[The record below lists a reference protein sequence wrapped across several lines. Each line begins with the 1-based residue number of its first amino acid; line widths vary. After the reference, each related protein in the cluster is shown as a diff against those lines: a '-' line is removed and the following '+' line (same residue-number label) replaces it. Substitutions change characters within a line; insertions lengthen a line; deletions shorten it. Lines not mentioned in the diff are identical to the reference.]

1 MSKININQTN
11 QFNQKFQLNP
21 MNLNYAN
28 SKDIINEPILK
39 SDYVQCNQKRLEDL
53 LKDKS
58 KLVIKFKNK
67 EYSCFKSMAS
77 QKLFYLVIGII
88 NFILVILAISTSIKK
103 NIYYKNFKLEIL
115 FYTED
120 NPLSFKKFWCEIGQA
135 EDGVLISYLIWLI
148 LYIGFEI
155 FTYLIQKG
163 VITLKLEGILY
174 HIIVGLNC
182 FFLVIFYIYIP
193 LTFYLFIYTII
204 VIAVSPYSVDGIDD
218 SFEREVREVTYN
230 EEQWETHRTNPAVNG
245 VIIFI
250 LFIFNLIQ
258 LSIKNEIMLYL
269 SRRYADKENIVKE
282 EVKKKTIYKKDKSF
296 NIEVKA
302 NQILYLEE
310 KIVGKEI
317 NTYTRFKQVRINGN
331 NNFFYVRLDNKG
343 INDILSFTDWEFPD
357 LNEIFQKLGSIS
369 KLIYG
374 VLFMSI
380 PLLKMHISTELIYT
394 LLVEAY
400 YSTGLQGSKKPKY
413 FDIFMLYGDFE
424 KSFTESRFALLTISL
439 FFILLIMLKRIY
451 LGGFS
456 KYIFSLISFIAS
468 FFLIFEILIFIFL
481 SLFLALLTIFS
492 LVSYYDT
499 FTEVF
504 YDMIPA
510 KLFIQLFVNIII
522 TVLLIKLLSENIRL
536 SSSLNIIRIEVKN
549 LYNSITLPNE
559 AVKPGYQYK
568 SIEEPDKQLY
578 LGEVQL
584 EGHPR
589 YLFYTLYDDIK
600 KIPDYPKI
608 IDIYNNEKNQ
618 ESNSILVHNNDVNHF
633 KNKNITI
640 YQNEENQT
648 DKKKKIKK
656 RRNCELNTNQNKK
669 EKELNEKQIASEN
682 RYLKSKNK
690 SLRMELSKYKN
701 QLNLLSDKSKI

>member
-1 MSKININQTN
+1 MSKININQTS

-88 NFILVILAISTSIKK
+88 NFILVILAISTTKKK
-103 NIYYKNFKLEIL
+103 NIYYKNFKAEIL
-115 FYTED
+115 FYTEN
-120 NPLSFKKFWCEIGQA
+120 NPVSFKKFWCEIGQA

-250 LFIFNLIQ
+250 LFIFTLIQ

-468 FFLIFEILIFIFL
+468 FFLILENLIFIFL

-633 KNKNITI
+633 KNKNIMI

-656 RRNCELNTNQNKK
+656 RRNGELNTSQNKK